1 MPPLQLLLFVLCFK
15 QALFTDPECV
25 IELQC
30 AECVPEHMPQVTS
43 PRAAAGTVRVPPG
56 AELALSCAPGA
67 FLAYPLQRQ
76 LAARCE
82 AGRYRVLHD
91 AALRHI
97 LDLGCQES
105 IFEDV
110 LHQVDHCGNLQGRA
124 YLMRQASPGA
134 AQHLVELCFDADRG
148 VATRLHMSTAALATR
163 PHSDSAAPL
172 SLLGNFNH
180 MFDASTRHA
189 AERLYS
195 DDERLTRRL
204 HELLKH
210 DHFSFAEQRLTSA
223 QLLSGRYFE
232 EPYAR
237 AADFVSN
244 RVAVWRSVAA
254 GNLRHLQRDVARL
267 LRRGAARALHVHAGT
282 RGVLALRAGPGRAPL
297 LLSAGRFPVP
307 RYVWTVVHDARAH
320 RAVALV
326 LLNDPFV
333 AVSEIRDAVF
343 CESAC
348 GRLAWL
354 QELLRNRN
362 YEAPLYGLVFCC
374 SLQEFS
380 AAVSE
385 LPADLVRV
393 PPGDDGLL
401 TDLLD

>member
-15 QALFTDPECV
+15 LALFTDPACV

-30 AECVPEHMPQVTS
+30 AECVPEHMPLVTS
-43 PRAAAGTVRVPPG
+43 HRAANGSVRLPAG
-56 AELALSCAPGA
+56 AELALACAPGK
-67 FLAYPLQRQ
+67 FLAYPLLGR

-82 AGRYRVLHD
+82 AGRYRVAHD

-110 LHQVDHCGNLQGRA
+110 LHQVDHCGSLQGRA
-124 YLMRQASPGA
+124 YLMRQASPA
-134 AQHLVELCFDADRG
+134 AALHLAEMCFDADRG
-148 VATRLHMSTAALATR
+148 VATRLHMSTAALAPR

-210 DHFSFAEQRLTSA
+210 DRYSFAEQRLTSGR
-223 QLLSGRYFE
+223 LLSGRYFE
-232 EPYAR
+232 DQYSR
-237 AADFVSN
+237 AADFASN

-254 GNLRHLQRDVARL
+254 GNLRHLQHDVARL
-267 LRRGAARALHVHAGT
+267 LRRGAARPLHVHAGT
-282 RGVLALRAGPGRAPL
+282 RGVLALRAGAGRTAL
-297 LLSAGRFPVP
+297 YLQAGRFPVP
-307 RYVWTVVHDARAH
+307 RYVWTVVHDAQANK
-320 RAVALV
+320 AVALV

-354 QELLRNRN
+354 HDLHRNRN
-362 YEAPLYGLVFCC
+362 YESPVYGLVFCC
-374 SLQEFS
+374 SLRDFT
-380 AAVSE
+380 AAVPE
-385 LPADLVRV
+385 LPPDLVRV
-393 PPGDDGLL
+393 PPGNDGLL
-401 TDLLD
+401 IDLLD